1 MIKVLEGFLKKS
13 NKKMIQEKK
22 KILYI
27 CGSLNQTTQMHKISM
42 ELPEYEAWFTP
53 YYADGFL
60 KFLTRI
66 GILDFTIMG
75 GVFKKRTL
83 AYLKKHSLK
92 LDYEGKLNHYDLVFT
107 CQDLI
112 IPKNIRQSKVILVQE
127 GMVDPETI
135 WSKLVRKLKLPRWA
149 ASTSMTGQSDQYDIF
164 CIASEGFKELFI
176 NKGLNPEKLRVTG
189 IPNFDNCAEYFNND
203 FPHKNFVLV
212 ATSDMRETLKYENRK
227 KLIQKA
233 LKIAD
238 GKKLI
243 FKLHPNEN
251 VKKRTAEI
259 KKYAPEALVYYGVP
273 IEPMIANCDI
283 LVTRYSSVIF
293 VASALGK
300 KVYSDIDEETIR
312 KLTPI
317 QNGGT
322 SAKNIAE
329 EARKLLELAPQKS
342 ENRMFE
348 QKFRF
353 FIRKK
358 LAKVRN

>member
-1 MIKVLEGFLKKS
+1 MTT
-13 NKKMIQEKK
+13 EKK

-27 CGSLNQTTQMHKISM
+27 CGSLNQTTQMHKISL

-75 GVFKKRTL
+75 GVFKKRTI
-83 AYLKKHSLK
+83 AYLKKHNLK
-92 LDYEGKLNHYDLVFT
+92 LDYEGKQNHYDLVFT

-112 IPKNIRQSKVILVQE
+112 IPKNIRYSKIILVQE
-127 GMVDPETI
+127 GMVDPETF
-135 WSKLVRKLKLPRWA
+135 WSKLVRKLHLPRWA
-149 ASTSMTGQSDQYDIF
+149 ASTSMTGQSDLYDIF
-164 CIASEGFKELFI
+164 CVASEGFKELFI
-176 NKGLNPEKLRVTG
+176 EKGLNPDKIRVTG
-189 IPNFDNCAEYFNND
+189 IPNFDNCAEYLKVD

-212 ATSDMRETLKYENRK
+212 ATSDMRETFKYENRK
-227 KLIQKA
+227 KLIFKA
-233 LKIAD
+233 LEIA
-238 GKKLI
+238 GEKKVI

-259 KKYAPEALVYYGVP
+259 KKYAPDALVYYGIP
-273 IEPMIANCDI
+273 IEPMIAHCDT

-300 KVYSDIDEETIR
+300 KVYSDIDEKTIR

-329 EARKLLELAPQKS
+329 EARKLIELSPQKFQKHFS
-342 ENRMFE
+342 EN
-348 QKFRF
+348 KFRF
-353 FIRKK
+353 YFRKK

>member
-1 MIKVLEGFLKKS
+1 MIA
-13 NKKMIQEKK
+13 EKK

-27 CGSLNQTTQMHKISM
+27 CGSLNQTTQMHKISL

-53 YYADGFL
+53 YYADGFIR
-60 KFLTRI
+60 FLTKI

-75 GVFKKRTL
+75 GIFKKRTL
-83 AYLKKHSLK
+83 AYLKKHNLNI
-92 LDYEGKLNHYDLVFT
+92 DYEGKKNHYDLVFT

-112 IPKNIRQSKVILVQE
+112 IPHNIRKSKIILVQE
-127 GMVDPETI
+127 GMVDPETF
-135 WSKLVRKLKLPRWA
+135 WSKLVRKLHLPRWA
-149 ASTSMTGQSDQYDIF
+149 ASTTMTGQSDLYDIF

-176 NKGLNPEKLRVTG
+176 NKGLKPEKLKVTG
-189 IPNFDNCAEYFNND
+189 IPNFDNCAEHLNND

-227 KLIQKA
+227 KFIQKA
-233 LKIAD
+233 LDIAN
-238 GKKLI
+238 GKLLI

-259 KKYAPEALVYYGVP
+259 KKYAPDALVYYGVP
-273 IEPMIANCDI
+273 IEPMIANCDVLI
-283 LVTRYSSVIF
+283 TRYSSVIF

-300 KVYSDIDEETIR
+300 KVYSDIDEETIQ

-329 EARKLLELAPQKS
+329 EARKLLELAPEKS
-342 ENRMFE
+342 KKDFNEN
-348 QKFRF
+348 KFIF
-353 FIRKK
+353 YFRKK
-358 LAKVRN
+358 LAKVKS

>member
-1 MIKVLEGFLKKS
+1 MNPK
-13 NKKMIQEKK
+13 KK

-27 CGSLNQTTQMHKISM
+27 CGSLNQTTQMHKISL

-60 KFLTRI
+60 KFLSKI

-75 GVFKKRTL
+75 GVFRKRTL
-83 AYLKKHSLK
+83 AYLKKHNLNI
-92 LDYEGKLNHYDLVFT
+92 DYEGKQNHYDLVFT

-112 IPKNIRQSKVILVQE
+112 IPKNIRQSKIILIQE
-127 GMVDPETI
+127 GMVDPETF
-135 WSKLVRKLKLPRWA
+135 WSKIVRKLKLPRWA
-149 ASTSMTGQSDQYDIF
+149 ASTTMTGQSDLYDIF
-164 CIASEGFKELFI
+164 CIASEGFRELFMS
-176 NKGLNPEKLRVTG
+176 KGLNPNKLRVTG
-189 IPNFDNCAEYFNND
+189 IPNFDNCEEYFNND

-212 ATSDMRETLKYENRK
+212 ATSDMRETYKYENRK
-227 KLIQKA
+227 KFIQKA
-233 LKIAD
+233 LDIAN
-238 GKKLI
+238 GKQVI

-259 KKYAPEALVYYGVP
+259 KKYAPEALVFYGVP

-317 QNGGT
+317 QNSGT

-329 EARKLLELAPQKS
+329 EARKLLELSPQKTDGKIV
-342 ENRMFE
+342 E
-348 QKFRF
+348 QKFRL

>member
-1 MIKVLEGFLKKS
+1 MKP
-13 NKKMIQEKK
+13 EKK

-27 CGSLNQTTQMHKISM
+27 CGSLNQTTQMHKISL

-53 YYADGFL
+53 YYSEGFL
-60 KFLTRI
+60 KLLTKI

-83 AYLKKHSLK
+83 AYLKKHNLK
-92 LDYEGKLNHYDLVFT
+92 LDYEGKLNKYDLVFT

-112 IPKNIRQSKVILVQE
+112 IPKNIRNSKIILVQE
-127 GMVDPETI
+127 GMVDPETF
-135 WSKLVRKLKLPRWA
+135 WSKIVRKLHLPRWA
-149 ASTSMTGQSDQYDIF
+149 ASTTMTGRSDLYDIF

-176 NKGLNPEKLRVTG
+176 KKGLNPEKLKVTG
-189 IPNFDNCAEYFNND
+189 IPNFDNCAEHLNNA

-233 LKIAD
+233 LNIAK
-238 GKKLI
+238 GKMLI

-259 KKYAPEALVYYGVP
+259 KKYAPDALVYYGVP
-273 IEPMIANCDI
+273 IEPMIANCDTLI
-283 LVTRYSSVIF
+283 TRYSSVIF

-300 KVYSDIDEETIR
+300 KVYSDIDEETIK

-329 EARKLLELAPQKS
+329 EARKLLELSPEKS
-342 ENRMFE
+342 EKDFIEN
-348 QKFRF
+348 KFKFYFRN
-353 FIRKK
+353 K